1 MKLRDILKL
10 AIQIVGVYFLYQSVN
25 LLIELITALL
35 AGIRPGVGMILQI
48 LLRFVAA
55 LYFLRGAPPFL
66 SWACKDEQ

>member
-25 LLIELITALL
+25 LLIDLITAVL
-35 AGIRPGVGMILQI
+35 AGIRPGVGMVLQI

-66 SWACKDEQ
+66 FWACKNEQ